1 MILMK
6 VLLNML
12 RRKGI
17 EEKDLCFDIVHFFF
31 VLAVKKLGGSHRFLE
46 ASEEFLWA
54 HGRRFLLVTAH
65 EMQHHV
71 ACCNVTPTGSD
82 VVKEGVTNTFK
93 GVGILP
99 AILIVNLGFF
109 CSLTP
114 VRLECVVLQH
124 GVLIR

>member
-1 MILMK
+1 MILTK

-12 RRKGI
+12 RWKGI

-31 VLAVKKLGGSHRFLE
+31 VLAVKKLGGSDRFLE

-71 ACCNVTPTGSD
+71 ASCNVTPTGSD

-93 GVGILP
+93 RRRDIAGHSH
-99 AILIVNLGFF
+99 
-109 CSLTP
+109 C
-114 VRLECVVLQH
+114 
-124 GVLIR
+124 